1 MTSTITAAVAANV
14 RAHMQSKG
22 IAQTTLAE
30 QAGISRSGL
39 IHKYHGRQPFTVENL
54 VLISR
59 ALGVPTADLLVG
71 TDVAEVS

>member
-14 RAHMQSKG
+14 RAHMQSAG

-54 VLISR
+54 VHIAR
-59 ALGVPTADLLVG
+59 ALDLPVADLLVN
-71 TDVAEVS
+71 TDKAVS